1 MSSMTPG
8 RNSQSSNFF
17 SVLARRTQKSVL
29 RVPFRP
35 KRSAEHKLTVSAS
48 LFDAARCGQLAIV
61 RKLVESR
68 RANVTDRDPDNA
80 TALHWAALNGH
91 HDVCQYLVYRGAE
104 VNALGG
110 EILATPLHWAIQ
122 HSVLEVVQ
130 LLVYHRAN
138 PDIQDVQ
145 GFSGIHASV
154 HASATSILN
163 FLLQET
169 VDVDASD
176 HFGHTPLM
184 WAAYRGDHQSVG
196 LLLKHGAKVNM
207 QDDHGLTPLHWAIA
221 NGNRLCIRILT
232 SYGADCHARDKQG
245 RTPQDMAQELM
256 SLLTMKTMDGWKI
269 SDDNYSSD
277 GSSVAGKEQ
286 QRTQPQRMS
295 RMVSTSTIDVEDA
308 PPSYDDPNVIPVPAY
323 HLGLLATPSPSTT
336 SDCTSPSDTETIGS
350 GSSLPRGDGLPE
362 PRMTQYPEKID
373 IFKLVMDAVCSAHA
387 KERLYSLR
395 GQFAED
401 ALCLI
406 QQILDDPSA
415 FGLGHEWEHRF
426 ILRRLLTNFSQKA
439 DSIPPTLFL
448 DGVDC
453 EDKETLEI
461 GGYADIFQAR
471 HDGKLVALKRLR
483 ISMVS
488 RENQSYRKAFIREA
502 LTWRQLRHPFILPF
516 SGVDSLTFKG
526 YFCMANILVNFELH
540 VQLADFGLALFAD
553 SSTASMGSHVGGS
566 ARWMCPNLLSGAL
579 ARPNYTCDI
588 YAFGCVCVEVFSRQP
603 PYQGFNDIQVISQVL
618 HHNARP
624 ERPSG
629 DSGKELVARLPR
641 N

>member
-1 MSSMTPG
+1 M
-8 RNSQSSNFF
+8 
-17 SVLARRTQKSVL
+17 
-29 RVPFRP
+29 
-35 KRSAEHKLTVSAS
+35 
-48 LFDAARCGQLAIV
+48 
-61 RKLVESR
+61 VESR

-308 PPSYDDPNVIPVPAY
+308 PPSYDDP
-323 HLGLLATPSPSTT
+323 
-336 SDCTSPSDTETIGS
+336 
-350 GSSLPRGDGLPE
+350 
-362 PRMTQYPEKID
+362 
-373 IFKLVMDAVCSAHA
+373 
-387 KERLYSLR
+387 
-395 GQFAED
+395 
-401 ALCLI
+401 
-406 QQILDDPSA
+406 
-415 FGLGHEWEHRF
+415 
-426 ILRRLLTNFSQKA
+426 
-439 DSIPPTLFL
+439 
-448 DGVDC
+448 
-453 EDKETLEI
+453 
-461 GGYADIFQAR
+461 
-471 HDGKLVALKRLR
+471 
-483 ISMVS
+483 VS
-488 RENQSYRKAFIREA
+488 RVPGMK
-502 LTWRQLRHPFILPF
+502 
-516 SGVDSLTFKG
+516 
-526 YFCMANILVNFELH
+526 LH
-540 VQLADFGLALFAD
+540 VLIF
-553 SSTASMGSHVGGS
+553 
-566 ARWMCPNLLSGAL
+566 
-579 ARPNYTCDI
+579 
-588 YAFGCVCVEVFSRQP
+588 
-603 PYQGFNDIQVISQVL
+603 
-618 HHNARP
+618 
-624 ERPSG
+624 
-629 DSGKELVARLPR
+629 PR
-641 N
+641 T